1 VSKREPNWLTA
12 QVVIAIHA
20 AQLAEHGGQ
29 DGVRDFALLE
39 SALGR
44 PRNAYGFASPDV
56 FELAATY
63 ADSIANNH
71 PFLDGNKRT
80 ALLAAYTFLKDNG
93 WVLEAPEGE
102 AAAMTLGLADKS
114 VKADG
119 YAQWLRDR
127 SVKA

>member
-1 VSKREPNWLTA
+1 MSAGEPRWLRLDTVLAMHA
-12 QVVIAIHA
+12 Q
-20 AQLAEHGGQ
+20 QLAEHGGQ
-29 DGVRDFALLE
+29 EGVRDRGLVE
-39 SALGR
+39 SALAR
-44 PRNAYGFASPDV
+44 PRTAYSYGTADL
-56 FELAATY
+56 FELAALY

-71 PFLDGNKRT
+71 PFFDGNKRT
-80 ALLAAYTFLKDNG
+80 ALVAAALFLSKNG
-93 WVLEAPEGE
+93 WELDAPEAE

>member
-1 VSKREPNWLTA
+1 MKGNEPRWLRVDT
-12 QVVIAIHA
+12 VLSVHA
-20 AQLAEHGGQ
+20 MQLAEHGGQ
-29 DGVRDFALLE
+29 EGVRDRGLVE
-39 SALGR
+39 SALAR
-44 PRNAYGFASPDV
+44 PRTAFSYGTTDL
-56 FELAATY
+56 FELASLY

-71 PFLDGNKRT
+71 PFFDGNKRT
-80 ALLAAYTFLKDNG
+80 AFVAAALFLDKNG
-93 WVLEAPEGE
+93 WTVDAPEAE